1 MYATAAGKQECQ
13 QHSSPQKVEQTAE
26 GPGVATLSNSLTQTP
41 MLLNLQ
47 SFSNCC
53 TYLDIYE
60 EKYIRVRKRAYV
72 IKHISKSNRYLIMW
86 FACVYS
92 YPKPLRHQHHV
103 TNSCILPTPSPH
115 LGKHPRT
122 TGLGGME
129 KWTSKERFYPFFT
142 LTDSDL
148 HLLPTWLRKVSD
160 TWRSCQLVLDLPST
174 ELWWWI
180 KAKTQQITNNNKKQP
195 TTNRN
200 GMLHSRSLW
209 ICFNQPVPTRRQTH
223 IQHDSAWVCC
233 TRLSISLTFN
243 V

>member
-1 MYATAAGKQECQ
+1 
-13 QHSSPQKVEQTAE
+13 
-26 GPGVATLSNSLTQTP
+26 
-41 MLLNLQ
+41 MLLNINRQ
-47 SFSNCC
+47 IR
-53 TYLDIYE
+53 IY
-60 EKYIRVRKRAYV
+60 KYIYTHTHIAFRRTRVFQFFFYVHAAYV
-72 IKHISKSNRYLIMW
+72 SIFTMYIYIYISKSNRYLFMW

-174 ELWWWI
+174 ELWW
-180 KAKTQQITNNNKKQP
+180 
-195 TTNRN
+195 
-200 GMLHSRSLW
+200 
-209 ICFNQPVPTRRQTH
+209 
-223 IQHDSAWVCC
+223 
-233 TRLSISLTFN
+233 
-243 V
+243 